1 MHLHKAQLG
10 DLTIVRQSIYQTFHH
25 KNRKRFSH
33 ITIPIYF
40 LGCHL
45 TINKSA
51 PMSHFKMLNC
61 DNAHNQSAQVMWAF
75 HLRIKQ
81 YSRSFFVAK
90 KCFRRRKKHTYTQ
103 YLHGDYLFII
113 QACFRLCVYFWTVFF
128 FSLKKNSTQRCIS
141 IYTLLLPY
149 S

>member
-10 DLTIVRQSIYQTFHH
+10 DSTILRQSICQTFHH
-25 KNRKRFSH
+25 KNQKRFSH

-40 LGCHL
+40 QGCHL

-51 PMSHFKMLNC
+51 PMSHFKMLTC

-90 KCFRRRKKHTYTQ
+90 KCFWCRKKTHTQ
-103 YLHGDYLFII
+103 YLHGDHLFII
-113 QACFRLCVYFWTVFF
+113 QACFWLCVYFWTVFF
-128 FSLKKNSTQRCIS
+128 FSLKKFNSKMHIDIQ
-141 IYTLLLPY
+141 YTLL
-149 S
+149 